1 MVEGPIFG
9 RFSPNLDL
17 RRPKCRENYARP
29 RFGPLFGHFSGGG
42 KFWYHDKK
50 NWPTF
55 GPSGGQICHM
65 PIFFTKKIFFRP
77 GLFFGRLERPKRP
90 PNAPELASVPAA
102 VLWQHYFHRRPPT
115 GPPARR
121 SREARVHWC
130 GSVHT
135 APRPAGGRVLCQG
148 VLPGPVRPPTQRFS
162 RLRGLYPA
170 LSPDEPAW
178 GIPYIP
184 ISFWTGSNE
193 PSD

>member
-1 MVEGPIFG
+1 MVP
-9 RFSPNLDL
+9 
-17 RRPKCRENYARP
+17 RE
-29 RFGPLFGHFSGGG
+29 
-42 KFWYHDKK
+42 KK
-50 NWPTF
+50 NWPAF
-55 GPSGGQICHM
+55 GPVERPDLPYAH
-65 PIFFTKKIFFRP
+65 FFYEKIFFRP
-77 GLFFGRLERPKRP
+77 ALFFGRLERPKRP
-90 PNAPELASVPAA
+90 PNTPGLASVTAA

-178 GIPYIP
+178 GIPYLFPSRWFRVNKATVNWAVTILGGMKGLAP
-184 ISFWTGSNE
+184 GQGPGCRAASE
-193 PSD
+193 PPGQGAGVHFPGRQ

>member
-17 RRPKCRENYARP
+17 RRPKCRENSERP
-29 RFGPLFGHFSGGG
+29 RFGPLSGHFSGG
-42 KFWYHDKK
+42 KFWYHGKK
-50 NWPTF
+50 KWPTF
-55 GPSGGQICHM
+55 GPVGRPDLPYAH
-65 PIFFTKKIFFRP
+65 FFYEKIFFRP

-90 PNAPELASVPAA
+90 PNAPGLASVTAA

-121 SREARVHWC
+121 SREARVYWC

-148 VLPGPVRPPTQRFS
+148 VLPGP
-162 RLRGLYPA
+162 
-170 LSPDEPAW
+170 
-178 GIPYIP
+178 I
-184 ISFWTGSNE
+184 
-193 PSD
+193 